1 MVQPHPQ
8 QDHAQEPADADARRL
23 ESRRR
28 MLRRSLGTAA
38 PVVLT
43 LSSMPVA
50 AGQCI
55 SASAFVSSSAFQSR
69 QARLISEPC
78 MGLSPT
84 EWVQQLPYWPGGLKP
99 GRKFHQEFGT
109 HSLSADFGNESITLL
124 DVLNAPNTIEAHVT
138 AALLN
143 AHRGQMSRPFDSP
156 AEIIAIWQ
164 NIRANGGFYKSP
176 TASAEQPAMTPL
188 GTRQWIARTWDGAG
202 PTTSPMSSPSSLPG
216 YGSSTEPTSPTGTG
230 TTTNGNGNAYGNGN
244 GNNGNGN
251 GYGYGHNQ

>member
-1 MVQPHPQ
+1 
-8 QDHAQEPADADARRL
+8 
-23 ESRRR
+23 

-43 LSSMPVA
+43 LSSLPVA

-69 QARLISEPC
+69 QARSTSDLC

-84 EWVQQLPYWPGGLKP
+84 EWVQQLPYWPGGLLPSK
-99 GRKFHQEFGT
+99 KFHQEFGT
-109 HSLSADFGNESITLL
+109 HTLSADFGNQSVTLL
-124 DVLNAPNTIEAHVT
+124 DVLNAPGTIEAHVV

-143 AHRGQMSRPFDSP
+143 AHRGRMSPPFDSP
-156 AEIIAIWQ
+156 TDVIAIWN
-164 NIRANGGFYKSP
+164 NIRANGGFYKPSS
-176 TASAEQPAMTPL
+176 AGAEQPAMTPL

-216 YGSSTEPTSPTGTG
+216 YSTSTEPTSSTSAGTTTSTTPTSPTGSGT
-230 TTTNGNGNAYGNGN
+230 TTTNGNGNAYGNGK
-244 GNNGNGN
+244 GNGNGN
-251 GYGYGHNQ
+251 SYGYGRNK